1 MAPRNRA
8 VELEGAG
15 EGQRSG
21 GAGGGRGGR
30 LGAEAGPPVPSLCSL
45 TLTAP
50 RCAEWSGKQRSRVG
64 RAVSWAGES
73 PRLAARRSRLEEAQ
87 VSLEFQPRSQAPEP
101 RAPCLAIVVGT
112 LSCELPGAPVKEDR
126 RLSPPNLPHPRH
138 STAAGPWKPQLHLSL
153 GLEFQNEKQE
163 G

>member
-1 MAPRNRA
+1 MVLLPRAGRHDPASGLRQPGEGPEFSAPRTRA

-64 RAVSWAGES
+64 RGVSWARES

-87 VSLEFQPRSQAPEP
+87 VSLEFQPRSQRLRPE
-101 RAPCLAIVVGT
+101 
-112 LSCELPGAPVKEDR
+112 
-126 RLSPPNLPHPRH
+126 
-138 STAAGPWKPQLHLSL
+138 HLV
-153 GLEFQNEKQE
+153 
-163 G
+163 